1 MVAIRWHLTGRVK
14 GLQVGLRNIS
24 IADSPLSDRNATAT
38 VNMSKKTAP
47 TDQKPD
53 TILVHAGRHPD
64 EFHGFVNPPVVHAST
79 VLFPDTA
86 HMAPGAQKYNYA
98 RRGNPTTDALE
109 EALTALEGAAGTKL
123 ATSGLNA
130 VSIACL
136 SCLKAG
142 DHFLVADTVYGPT
155 RHFCDTVLP
164 RYGISVEYFRPD
176 LGAGIR
182 SLFKPNTA
190 AIYTEAP
197 GSLTFEMQDIPAIV
211 AAAKEIGAF
220 VLMDNTW
227 ATPLYF
233 KPIAHGVDLSIQA
246 GTKYIVGHSDVT
258 IGTIAASERAL
269 PGLIE
274 LHGAMGVHIAPDD
287 VYLALRGLRTM
298 SVRLERHYRTTLT
311 VIDWLSS
318 QQKVA
323 AIRYPALRQDPGH
336 ALWSRD
342 FSGASG
348 LFAFD
353 FSSDVTKGQAS
364 AFLDG
369 LRLFGLGY
377 SWGGF
382 ESLAIPVK
390 LAGIRSAGTPLPGGE
405 SIRLNI
411 GLEDPEDLIADLA
424 RGFAAMDA

>member
-1 MVAIRWHLTGRVK
+1 
-14 GLQVGLRNIS
+14 
-24 IADSPLSDRNATAT
+24 
-38 VNMSKKTAP
+38 MSKKTPP
-47 TDQKPD
+47 TAQKPD
-53 TILVHAGRHPD
+53 TILVHAGRHPED
-64 EFHGFVNPPVVHAST
+64 FHGFVNPPVVHAST

-109 EALTALEGAAGTKL
+109 EALMALEGAAGVKL

-130 VSIACL
+130 VSLACL
-136 SCLKAG
+136 SCLKTG

-164 RYGISVEYFRPD
+164 RYGITVEYYRPD
-176 LGAGIR
+176 LGGAIR
-182 SLFKPNTA
+182 SLFRPNTA
-190 AIYTEAP
+190 AVFTEAP
-197 GSLTFEMQDIPAIV
+197 GSLTFEMQDIPAIA
-211 AAAKEIGAF
+211 AAAKETGAF

-258 IGTIAASERAL
+258 IGTIAASARAL
-269 PGLIE
+269 PGLLE

-298 SVRLERHYRTTLT
+298 GIRLERHQQTTLA
-311 VIDWLSS
+311 IADWLA
-318 QQKVA
+318 QHPKIA
-323 AIRYPALRQDPGH
+323 RIRYPAWKDDPGH
-336 ALWSRD
+336 AIWARD

-348 LFAFD
+348 LFGFD
-353 FSSDVTKGQAS
+353 FTPNVSKAEAS
-364 AFLDG
+364 AFLDA

-390 LAGIRSAGTPLPGGE
+390 LAGVRSAGTPLPEGE
-405 SIRLNI
+405 SVRLNI
-411 GLEDPEDLIADLA
+411 GLEDPADLIEDLS
-424 RGFAAMDA
+424 RGFAAIGN